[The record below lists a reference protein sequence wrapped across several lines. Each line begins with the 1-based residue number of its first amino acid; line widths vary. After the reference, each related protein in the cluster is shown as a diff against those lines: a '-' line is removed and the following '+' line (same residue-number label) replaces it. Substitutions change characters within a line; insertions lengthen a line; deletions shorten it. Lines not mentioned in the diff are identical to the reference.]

1 MSRPEHPA
9 TDPPLL
15 AAERVADAYGHWS
28 AMPRQRMSFL
38 GKWRNPIGLIG
49 AAIVGFNLL
58 VAVFGK
64 YIWTI
69 DPDAQESER
78 LLAPTWA
85 HPMGTDELGRDEMA
99 RIIHG
104 AQVSLTVGIT
114 AVGIA
119 LVAGTLLGLIAGFYK
134 GWVDSILMRLVDLM
148 FALPGLVLAI
158 VIAGLLGPSRR
169 NAMIAIGVV
178 ITPAF
183 ARVVRGAVLEVM
195 GFPYIESTRALG
207 SSGRR
212 IMTRHLLP
220 NIVAPLTVLVTV
232 YLGTAILAEAA
243 LSFLGLGTQP
253 PEASWGGMLNT
264 ARSYIDLA
272 WWLSVFPG
280 AAIMLVVLG
289 FNFLGDGLRD
299 ILDPRL
305 GPSVGSLPKK

>member
-1 MSRPEHPA
+1 
-9 TDPPLL
+9 
-15 AAERVADAYGHWS
+15 
-28 AMPRQRMSFL
+28 
-38 GKWRNPIGLIG
+38 
-49 AAIVGFNLL
+49 
-58 VAVFGK
+58 
-64 YIWTI
+64 
-69 DPDAQESER
+69 
-78 LLAPTWA
+78 
-85 HPMGTDELGRDEMA
+85 
-99 RIIHG
+99 
-104 AQVSLTVGIT
+104 
-114 AVGIA
+114 
-119 LVAGTLLGLIAGFYK
+119 
-134 GWVDSILMRLVDLM
+134 MRLVDLM

-169 NAMIAIGVV
+169 NAMIAIGIV

-207 SSGRR
+207 ASGRR
-212 IMTRHLLP
+212 VMTRHLLP
-220 NIVAPLTVLVTV
+220 NIVAPLIVLVTV

-264 ARSYIDLA
+264 ARSYIDAA

-305 GPSVGSLPKK
+305 GPSVGSGPK

>member
-1 MSRPEHPA
+1 MSRPEPRP
-9 TDPPLL
+9 TDQPLL
-15 AAERVADAYGHWS
+15 ATEAVADAYGHWT
-28 AMPRQRMSFL
+28 AMPRQRLSIL

-64 YIWTI
+64 YVWTL
-69 DPDAQESER
+69 DPDAQDSER
-78 LLAPTWA
+78 LLAPSWG
-85 HPMGTDELGRDEMA
+85 HPMGTDELGRDELA

-104 AQVSLTVGIT
+104 AQVSLQVGII

-119 LVAGTLLGLIAGFYK
+119 LVAGTLLGLIAGYYR
-134 GWVDSILMRLVDLM
+134 GWVDSALMRLVDLM

-169 NAMIAIGVV
+169 NAMIAIGIV

-207 SSGRR
+207 ASGRR
-212 IMTRHLLP
+212 VMTRHLLP
-220 NIVAPLTVLVTV
+220 NIVAPLIVLVTV

-264 ARSYIDLA
+264 ARSYIDAA

-305 GPSVGSLPKK
+305 GPSVGSGPK

>member
-1 MSRPEHPA
+1 MSRPEPRP
-9 TDPPLL
+9 TDQPLL
-15 AAERVADAYGHWS
+15 AAEAVADAYAHWG
-28 AMPRQRMSFL
+28 AMPRQRLSFL

-58 VAVFGK
+58 VAIFGP
-64 YIWTI
+64 YVWTI
-69 DPDAQESER
+69 DPDAQDSER
-78 LLAPTWA
+78 LLTPSWA
-85 HPMGTDELGRDEMA
+85 HPMGTDELGRDELA

-104 AQVSLTVGIT
+104 AQVSLQVGLI

-119 LVAGTLLGLIAGFYK
+119 LVAGTLLGLIAGYYR
-134 GWVDSILMRLVDLM
+134 GWIDSALMRLVDLM

-169 NAMIAIGVV
+169 NAMIAIGIV

-183 ARVVRGAVLEVM
+183 ARVVRGSVLEVM

-207 SSGRR
+207 ASGRR
-212 IMTRHLLP
+212 VMTRHLLP
-220 NIVAPLTVLVTV
+220 NIVAPLIVLVTV

-253 PEASWGGMLNT
+253 PEASWGGMLST
-264 ARSYIDLA
+264 ARSYIDAA

-305 GPSVGSLPKK
+305 GPSVGSGPK